1 MANFFF
7 RKKLTFLRTSGLF
20 AEFSELN
27 SVNSMSSSAQAASTL
42 KLWRLNAT
50 ISTKQCQ
57 RSSAKEASH
66 KKLSNEAR
74 SSLLIGRT
82 ITFDTF
88 CCRIVLDDEFRESLH
103 SIAGVVFAVCWMY
116 SFGRIFSSFHSQSNF

>member
-7 RKKLTFLRTSGLF
+7 RKKMTFLRTSGLF

-27 SVNSMSSSAQAASTL
+27 SPNSMSSSAQATSTL
-42 KLWRLNAT
+42 RRLNAT
-50 ISTKQCQ
+50 TSTKQCQ
-57 RSSAKEASH
+57 RSSAKEASY